1 MGGEY
6 VSGENDD
13 SSGNIIKASFHPMSS
28 SHVVMLIKR
37 YFLLIDISNSNGDV
51 QVFPLGVKDNFV
63 SYCFGPSIDW
73 MKFSIFLLSDRKCE
87 NAEVFCLCPVIPK
100 DIPILKSSVR
110 DLWAWVDEQYVF
122 QDDQKSSG
130 GNYFDRVG
138 QYITAAFGPRNLLEK
153 ENDGRKISPSS
164 FIRVGEYASNSGNLY
179 IEMEGVFSATPDL
192 QGPFFMTE
200 NCSEKNLE
208 LVPNSPENI
217 PQNIPQKQKQ
227 KVKRIATDIAT
238 PITRGEGAPVLAI
251 SFDNGDV
258 DLLIIRSEVMK
269 Q

>member
-1 MGGEY
+1 M
-6 VSGENDD
+6 
-13 SSGNIIKASFHPMSS
+13 SSG
-28 SHVVMLIKR
+28 HVVMLVKR
-37 YFLLIDISNSNGDV
+37 YLLLIDISNSNGDV

-87 NAEVFCLCPVIPK
+87 NAEVFCLCPLIPR

-130 GNYFDRVG
+130 DNYLGRVG
-138 QYITAAFGPRNLLEK
+138 QYITAAFGPRNLVEK

-164 FIRVGEYASNSGNLY
+164 FIRVGEYASNCGNLY
-179 IEMEGVFSATPDL
+179 IEMEGVLSATPDL
-192 QGPFFMTE
+192 QGPFYMTE
-200 NCSEKNLE
+200 NTSENNADRNVE
-208 LVPNSPENI
+208 LVLNSPENT
-217 PQNIPQKQKQ
+217 PQKQNQ
-227 KVKRIATDIAT
+227 KVKRVATDIAT
-238 PITRGEGAPVLAI
+238 PVTRGEGAPLLAI

-258 DLLIIRSEVMK
+258 DLLVIRSEVTL
-269 Q
+269 QQTAIV